1 MKKTYP
7 ILLLLI
13 IISYLSAC
21 HQKGDATTSLS
32 PSLIQAETVMY
43 EFPDS
48 ALHILQNMQALPA
61 SSKLQNATWTLLMTQ
76 AKYKNDIKQSDSLI
90 NIAYD
95 YFIKKDNAQRR
106 AMVLYY
112 KGVLYGEEYDSEK
125 ALKYFLEADEEIQK
139 TEDYQLAYRINT
151 DVGYI
156 YAYRNLHNYALE
168 YFKKAQ
174 HYALLSNFQ
183 EYIADSYINF
193 GRVYSIKEENDK
205 SIEFYKKAI
214 EISEEYNLPRP
225 LAYAMNEI
233 NIMLIRKKNY
243 EKALHYAQ
251 KSVILNKTD
260 QNILGLGYTYRLLH
274 QYDSAHYYLNEA
286 SKSSNIY
293 TARSAFQALYYLS
306 NEKKDYKKAVK
317 YSEKLWLYQD
327 SITKIERNKAL
338 IEMQEKYNQQKII
351 NEKNKLKIEKEET
364 MRNALIVFIVL
375 LCIIAATIYYY
386 QQKIIRQ
393 KKELSEKEKEIRFAT
408 VKIHMNEE
416 TINRNETRMKELVL
430 QMEDNKEVLTSWKEQ
445 QTTLQ
450 ELQQQNETLKLENL
464 ELKENIDNYTSSLH
478 EKLKELDMLSH
489 LSEENQFLRRRE
501 DFLCNQLI
509 KKTELFY
516 KIRSLNYIDDAL
528 WEKIKE
534 NINLIFND
542 YTNRLYQQIPTLTE
556 SDIQICCLIKLRF
569 SNNDIANVLNI
580 SPTSVSKRKL
590 RLKERILQKIGSL
603 SEHQTLDLW
612 LMEY

>member
-13 IISYLSAC
+13 VISCLSAC
-21 HQKGDATTSLS
+21 HPKGDATTSLS
-32 PSLIQAETVMY
+32 ANLIQAETVMY

-48 ALHILQNMQALPA
+48 ALHILQDMQALPA

-112 KGVLYGEEYDSEK
+112 KGALYEEEHNTEEAK
-125 ALKYFLEADEEIQK
+125 KYFQKAAEEIKK
-139 TEDYQLAYRINT
+139 TKDNHLAHLIHSEI
-151 DVGYI
+151 GLIYI
-156 YAYRNLHNYALE
+156 YRKLYDYAME
-168 YFKKAQ
+168 YF
-174 HYALLSNFQ
+174 N
-183 EYIADSYINF
+183 
-193 GRVYSIKEENDK
+193 
-205 SIEFYKKAI
+205 
-214 EISEEYNLPRP
+214 
-225 LAYAMNEI
+225 
-233 NIMLIRKKNY
+233 
-243 EKALHYAQ
+243 KALHYAISSNNFHYIAYSYIYIARAYTLKGQ
-251 KSVILNKTD
+251 DTKAIEYYKKAIKIGKENHLTVQLAGAMNEIRFLFIRIGDIEKALDYTLESIKINKTE
-260 QNILGLGYTYRLLH
+260 QNILSLGDTYRLLH
-274 QYDSAHYYLNEA
+274 QYDSAHYYLDEA

-293 TARSAFQALYYLS
+293 TARSAYQALYYLS
-306 NEKKDYKKAVK
+306 NEEKNYKKAVE

-338 IEMQEKYNQQKII
+338 IEIQEKYNQQKII

-430 QMEDNKEVLTSWKEQ
+430 QMEDNKEILTSWKEQ

-450 ELQQQNETLKLENL
+450 ELQQQNESLKLENL
-464 ELKENIDNYTSSLH
+464 ELKAGIDNYTLSLH
-478 EKLKELDMLSH
+478 EKSKELDMVSH

-528 WEKIKE
+528 WEKIKD

-542 YTNRLYQQIPTLTE
+542 YIKRLYQQIPTLTE

-569 SNNDIANVLNI
+569 SNNDIANALNI

-603 SEHQTLDLW
+603 GEHQTLDLW
-612 LMEY
+612 LMEF